1 MFTSR
6 SLSAVPLP
14 QFVYLGIVTSI
25 ECNHKQVDSAR
36 KGQEVCVKI
45 ENVPGETPKLYGRH
59 FDETDMLISKVSTGT
74 GLAFGGGI
82 MDVGAHTC
90 DGDSCRDDVGNIDQQ
105 QRQQQQHHQLFL
117 PFRFL

>member
-59 FDETDMLISKVSTGT
+59 FDETDMLISKVSTGAVWHLGGSYGCGCAHMRW
-74 GLAFGGGI
+74 GL
-82 MDVGAHTC
+82 
-90 DGDSCRDDVGNIDQQ
+90 
-105 QRQQQQHHQLFL
+105 L
-117 PFRFL
+117 PR